1 MSHNLLARS
10 SETKQESPHHRL
22 GRSCCLSKLHE
33 EVADV
38 IHTIYILSFVFL
50 LIFMEQSCLT
60 FSYAELFSEIMIRMQ
75 RVRKKGGLREVLLLQ
90 LENNQHRE
98 VLLLKLENNQHRK
111 CHKCLTTVQ
120 RVMN

>member
-1 MSHNLLARS
+1 
-10 SETKQESPHHRL
+10 
-22 GRSCCLSKLHE
+22 
-33 EVADV
+33 
-38 IHTIYILSFVFL
+38 
-50 LIFMEQSCLT
+50 MEQSCLT